1 MGVQPERVAK
11 LSGIG
16 CSSKSPAYFM
26 NRAHSLNSVH
36 GRMPSVATG
45 AMLANKD
52 LIALGVTGDGDTV
65 SIGVGQFVHL
75 MRRNLPIIYVIEDNG
90 CYGLTKGQFSATADL
105 GSTLKSGVVNDL
117 PPVDTCA
124 MAIQLGATF
133 VGRSFSGDKRQLHT
147 MLKAAI
153 AHRGTVMLDVVSPCV
168 TFNDHEGSTKSYKYM
183 QAHEEALN
191 EVSFVPSFEEINVD
205 YDPGTTLE
213 VTMHDGSSLRL
224 RKIEEEYDPTNKIH
238 AVRRLMESH
247 EKGEVLT
254 GVFYINAKA
263 PSFIDLLN
271 VTDQPLA
278 TLPESLVR
286 PSREVLAKCMEELQ

>member
-1 MGVQPERVAK
+1 MK
-11 LSGIG
+11 MSGIG

-26 NRAHSLNSVH
+26 NRSHSFNSVH

-45 AMLANKD
+45 AILANRN

-65 SIGVGQFVHL
+65 SIGAGQFVHL
-75 MRRNLPIIYVIEDNG
+75 MRRNLPIIYIIEDNG

-153 AHRGTVMLDVVSPCV
+153 AHNGTVMLDVVSPCV

-183 QAHEEALN
+183 QAHDEPLQEL
-191 EVSFVPSFEEINVD
+191 SFVPSFEEINVD
-205 YDPGTTLE
+205 YDHGTTLE

-224 RKIEEEYDPTNKIH
+224 RKLEQEYDPTDKIQ
-238 AVRRLMESH
+238 AVTRLMESH
-247 EKGEVLT
+247 AKGEVLT
-254 GVFYINAKA
+254 GVFYINEKA

-278 TLPESLVR
+278 TLPESVTR